1 MRFFDIFKRSELD
14 CQQTRAASSDYLD
27 GDVDDR
33 KRARIARHLEKCGP
47 CAAFVN
53 TLRATVELI
62 RAAPVSEPPTGF
74 KQRIRDSLA
83 N

>member
-14 CQQTRAASSDYLD
+14 CQQTREASSDYLD
-27 GDVDDR
+27 GDIGGR
-33 KRARIARHLEKCGP
+33 ERARIARHLKGCAP
-47 CAAFVN
+47 CAAFMN
-53 TLRATVELI
+53 TLRATIELL
-62 RAAPVSEPPTGF
+62 RASQVPNPPDGF